1 MVLVIPTTFIICT
14 VSRGKSKKYHQH
26 SEQLASSQRDAVITI
41 LFITLI
47 FFCQASAVRTAFA
60 YFFLIR
66 YKVLD
71 YLKGVQEQFSRCHTD
86 STNINSQ
93 Q

>member
-47 FFCQASAVRTAFA
+47 FFLQSLDRENCLCILFFNKVKGPGLFKRCARAV
-60 YFFLIR
+60 L
-66 YKVLD
+66 KVSHRQ
-71 YLKGVQEQFSRCHTD
+71 Y
-86 STNINSQ
+86 
-93 Q
+93 